1 MLLWYLEIT
10 RSDLQVAFATRYLA
24 EIITW
29 RHNMAQQNM
38 QEIKLKNY
46 SPLRY
51 PGGKSK
57 LAPFVSL
64 VIKKAKLQNPV
75 YIEPFAGGA
84 GTALE
89 LLFDGTVSEIVI
101 NDYDKAIYSM
111 WKAILTNTRKFIK
124 MIEDTPIND
133 VEWRKQKDIYNT
145 QNKKYSLE
153 LGFAAFYLNRTNRS
167 GILSAGPIGGHDQ
180 TGNYLIDARFNKN
193 DLITRIKKIAK
204 YRRKI
209 HLYNYDVRTFINV
222 YAQKYIANAFI
233 YFDPPY
239 YHKGKQLYKNFFE
252 HKDHE
257 QIRDLIVDLNCPW
270 IVTYDDVEE
279 IRTIYNAYQ
288 GYNFDLVY
296 GVANTGLNSEIMFL
310 SDEGLVPSE
319 REMEE
324 KNIKINFRS
333 CN

>member
-1 MLLWYLEIT
+1 
-10 RSDLQVAFATRYLA
+10 
-24 EIITW
+24 
-29 RHNMAQQNM
+29 MAQQNM

-64 VIKKAKLQNPV
+64 VIKKANLQNPV

-111 WKAILTNTRKFIK
+111 WRAILTNTRKFIK

-133 VEWRKQKDIYNT
+133 AEWRKQKDIYNT

-204 YRRKI
+204 YRHKI
-209 HLYNYDVRTFINV
+209 HIYNYDVRTFINV
-222 YAQKYIANAFI
+222 YAQKYIENAFI

-257 QIRDLIVDLNCPW
+257 QIRDLIVNLNCPW

-279 IRTIYNAYQ
+279 IRTIYNAYE
-288 GYNFDLVY
+288 GYNFDLIY
-296 GVANTGLNSEIMFL
+296 GLANTGLNSEIMFF
-310 SDEGLVPSE
+310 SDPSLVPKNDELIS
-319 REMEE
+319 
-324 KNIKINFRS
+324 KNIKINFRKQA
-333 CN
+333 

>member
-1 MLLWYLEIT
+1 M
-10 RSDLQVAFATRYLA
+10 AFAIRYLA

-29 RHNMAQQNM
+29 RHSMAQQNM

-64 VIKKAKLQNPV
+64 VIKKSNLPNPV

-111 WKAILTNTRKFIK
+111 WRAILTNTRKFIK

-133 VEWRKQKDIYNT
+133 AEWRKQKDIYNT

-204 YRRKI
+204 YRHKI
-209 HLYNYDVRTFINV
+209 HIYNYDVRTFINV
-222 YAQKYIANAFI
+222 YAQKYIENAFI

-257 QIRDLIVDLNCPW
+257 QIRDLIVNLNCPW

-279 IRTIYNAYQ
+279 IRTIYNAYE
-288 GYNFDLVY
+288 GYNFDLIY
-296 GVANTGLNSEIMFL
+296 GLANTGLNSEIMFF
-310 SDEGLVPSE
+310 SDPSLVPKNDELIS
-319 REMEE
+319 
-324 KNIKINFRS
+324 KNIKINFRKQA
-333 CN
+333 

>member
-1 MLLWYLEIT
+1 
-10 RSDLQVAFATRYLA
+10 
-24 EIITW
+24 
-29 RHNMAQQNM
+29 MAQQNM

-64 VIKKAKLQNPV
+64 VIKKSNLPNPV

-111 WKAILTNTRKFIK
+111 WRAILTNTRKFIK

-133 VEWRKQKDIYNT
+133 DEWRKQKDIYNT

-204 YRRKI
+204 YRHKI
-209 HLYNYDVRTFINV
+209 HIYNYDVRTFINV

-257 QIRDLIVDLNCPW
+257 QIKDLIVNLNCPW

-279 IRTIYNAYQ
+279 IRTIYDSYV
-288 GYNFDLVY
+288 GYNFDLIY
-296 GVANTGLNSEIMFL
+296 GLANTGLNSEIMFF
-310 SDEGLVPSE
+310 SDPSLVPKNDELIS
-319 REMEE
+319 
-324 KNIKINFRS
+324 KNIKINFRKQA
-333 CN
+333 

>member
-1 MLLWYLEIT
+1 
-10 RSDLQVAFATRYLA
+10 
-24 EIITW
+24 
-29 RHNMAQQNM
+29 MAQQNM

-64 VIKKAKLQNPV
+64 VIKKANLQNPV

-133 VEWRKQKDIYNT
+133 VEWRRQKDIYNT

-204 YRRKI
+204 YRHKI

-257 QIRDLIVDLNCPW
+257 QIRDLIVNLNCPW

-310 SDEGLVPSE
+310 SDNILVPNNDE
-319 REMEE
+319 L
-324 KNIKINFRS
+324 KKVNVKINFRM
-333 CN
+333 CK

>member
-1 MLLWYLEIT
+1 
-10 RSDLQVAFATRYLA
+10 
-24 EIITW
+24 
-29 RHNMAQQNM
+29 M

-64 VIKKAKLQNPV
+64 VIKKANLQNPV

-133 VEWRKQKDIYNT
+133 VEWRRQKEIYNT

-204 YRRKI
+204 YRHKI

-222 YAQKYIANAFI
+222 YAQKYIANAFV

-257 QIRDLIVDLNCPW
+257 QIRDLILNLNCPW

-310 SDEGLVPSE
+310 SDQALVPTTSE
-319 REMEE
+319 LNMSD
-324 KNIKINFRS
+324 IKINFRR
-333 CN
+333 CR

>member
-1 MLLWYLEIT
+1 M
-10 RSDLQVAFATRYLA
+10 AFAIRYLA

-29 RHNMAQQNM
+29 RHSMAQQNM

-64 VIKKAKLQNPV
+64 VIKKSNLPNPV

-111 WKAILTNTRKFIK
+111 WRAILTNTRKFIK

-133 VEWRKQKDIYNT
+133 DEWRKQKDIYNT

-204 YRRKI
+204 YRHKI
-209 HLYNYDVRTFINV
+209 HIYNYDVRTFINV

-257 QIRDLIVDLNCPW
+257 QIKDLIVNLNCPW

-279 IRTIYNAYQ
+279 IRTIYDSYV
-288 GYNFDLVY
+288 GYNFDLIY
-296 GVANTGLNSEIMFL
+296 GLANTGLNSEIMFF
-310 SDEGLVPSE
+310 SDPSLVPKNDELIS
-319 REMEE
+319 
-324 KNIKINFRS
+324 KNIKINFRKQA
-333 CN
+333 

>member
-1 MLLWYLEIT
+1 
-10 RSDLQVAFATRYLA
+10 
-24 EIITW
+24 
-29 RHNMAQQNM
+29 MAQKNM

-64 VIKKAKLQNPV
+64 VIKKSNLQNPI

-89 LLFDGTVSEIVI
+89 LLFNGTVNEIVI

-111 WKAILTNTRKFIK
+111 WRAILTNTRKFIDL
-124 MIEDTPIND
+124 IENTPLND
-133 VEWRKQKDIYNT
+133 DEWRRQKNIYMT

-180 TGNYLIDARFNKN
+180 KGNYLIDARFNKD
-193 DLITRIKKIAK
+193 DLITRIKQIAK
-204 YRRKI
+204 YRQRI
-209 HLYNYDVRTFINV
+209 HLYNHDVRTFLSV
-222 YAQKYIANAFI
+222 YANRYMDDAFI

-239 YHKGKQLYKNFFE
+239 YNKGKQLYKNFFE
-252 HKDHE
+252 HKDHV
-257 QIRDLIVDLNCPW
+257 QIKNLIVNLNCPW
-270 IVTYDDVEE
+270 IVTYDDVKE
-279 IRTIYNAYQ
+279 IREIYDMYQ
-288 GYNFDLVY
+288 GYNFDLIY
-296 GVANTGLNSEIMFL
+296 GLANSGLNSEIMFL
-310 SDEGLVPSE
+310 SDSSLIPSFDE
-319 REMEE
+319 LLDA
-324 KNIKINFRS
+324 NIKINFRK
-333 CN
+333 CT

>member
-1 MLLWYLEIT
+1 M
-10 RSDLQVAFATRYLA
+10 AFAIRYLA
-24 EIITW
+24 EIIIW
-29 RHNMAQQNM
+29 RHSMAQQNM

-64 VIKKAKLQNPV
+64 VIKKSNLPNPV

-111 WKAILTNTRKFIK
+111 WRAILTNTRKFIK

-133 VEWRKQKDIYNT
+133 AEWRKQKDIYNT

-204 YRRKI
+204 YRHKI
-209 HLYNYDVRTFINV
+209 HIYNYDVRTFINV

-257 QIRDLIVDLNCPW
+257 QIRDLIVNLNCPW

-279 IRTIYNAYQ
+279 IRTIYNAYV
-288 GYNFDLVY
+288 GYNFDLIY
-296 GVANTGLNSEIMFL
+296 GLANTGLNSEIMFF
-310 SDEGLVPSE
+310 SDPSLVPKKDELIS
-319 REMEE
+319 
-324 KNIKINFRS
+324 KNIKINFRKQA
-333 CN
+333 

>member
-1 MLLWYLEIT
+1 MINYYNKNIKFNRQALKEVYEI
-10 RSDLQVAFATRYLA
+10 
-24 EIITW
+24 
-29 RHNMAQQNM
+29 
-38 QEIKLKNY
+38 
-46 SPLRY
+46 
-51 PGGKSK
+51 
-57 LAPFVSL
+57 
-64 VIKKAKLQNPV
+64 
-75 YIEPFAGGA
+75 
-84 GTALE
+84 
-89 LLFDGTVSEIVI
+89 I

-133 VEWRKQKDIYNT
+133 VEWRRQKDIYNT
-145 QNKKYSLE
+145 QNKKYSIE

-204 YRRKI
+204 YRHKI

-257 QIRDLIVDLNCPW
+257 QIRDLIVNLNCPW

-310 SDEGLVPSE
+310 SNQALVPTTDELNKSD
-319 REMEE
+319 
-324 KNIKINFRS
+324 IKINFRR
-333 CN
+333 CR

>member
-1 MLLWYLEIT
+1 
-10 RSDLQVAFATRYLA
+10 
-24 EIITW
+24 
-29 RHNMAQQNM
+29 MAQQNM

-64 VIKKAKLQNPV
+64 VIKKSNLPNPV

-111 WKAILTNTRKFIK
+111 WRAILTNTRKFIK

-133 VEWRKQKDIYNT
+133 DEWRKQKDIYNT

-204 YRRKI
+204 YRHKI
-209 HLYNYDVRTFINV
+209 HIYNYDVRTFINV

-257 QIRDLIVDLNCPW
+257 QIRDLIVNLNCPW

-279 IRTIYNAYQ
+279 IRTIYDSYV
-288 GYNFDLVY
+288 GYNFDLIY
-296 GVANTGLNSEIMFL
+296 GLANTGLNSEIMFF
-310 SDEGLVPSE
+310 SDPSLVPKNDELIS
-319 REMEE
+319 
-324 KNIKINFRS
+324 KNIKINFRKQA
-333 CN
+333 

>member
-1 MLLWYLEIT
+1 
-10 RSDLQVAFATRYLA
+10 
-24 EIITW
+24 
-29 RHNMAQQNM
+29 MAQQNM

-64 VIKKAKLQNPV
+64 VIKKANLQNPV

-133 VEWRKQKDIYNT
+133 AEWRRQKEIYNT

-204 YRRKI
+204 YRHKI

-222 YAQKYIANAFI
+222 YAQKYIANAFV

-257 QIRDLIVDLNCPW
+257 QIRDLILNLNCPW

-310 SDEGLVPSE
+310 SDQALVPTTSE
-319 REMEE
+319 LNMSD
-324 KNIKINFRS
+324 IKINFRR
-333 CN
+333 CR

>member
-1 MLLWYLEIT
+1 
-10 RSDLQVAFATRYLA
+10 
-24 EIITW
+24 
-29 RHNMAQQNM
+29 MAVKKTKK
-38 QEIKLKNY
+38 IKLKNY

-64 VIKKAKLQNPV
+64 AIRKSNIQNPV

-89 LLFDGTVSEIVI
+89 LLFDGIVSEIVI

-111 WKAILTNTRKFIK
+111 WRAILTNTRRFIK
-124 MIEDTPIND
+124 LIEKTPLND
-133 VEWRKQKDIYNT
+133 EEWRRQKHIYST
-145 QNKKYSLE
+145 QNKRYSLE

-180 TGNYLIDARFNKN
+180 TGNYLIDARFNKD
-193 DLITRIKKIAK
+193 DLIKRIKKISQN
-204 YRRKI
+204 RHRI
-209 HLYNYDVRTFINV
+209 HLYNYDVRTFLNV
-222 YAQKYIANAFI
+222 YAQKYIDNAFI

-257 QIRDLIVDLNCPW
+257 QIRDLIVNLNCPW
-270 IVTYDDVEE
+270 IVTYDDVKE
-279 IRTIYNAYQ
+279 IREIYKAYE

-296 GVANTGLNSEIMFL
+296 GVANTGVNSEIMFF
-310 SDEGLVPSE
+310 SHRELVPSNKE
-319 REMEE
+319 LMDN
-324 KNIKINFRS
+324 KIKINFRVARKLYEEKE
-333 CN
+333 

>member
-1 MLLWYLEIT
+1 M
-10 RSDLQVAFATRYLA
+10 AFAIRYLA

-29 RHNMAQQNM
+29 RHSMAQQNM

-64 VIKKAKLQNPV
+64 VIKKSNLPNPV

-111 WKAILTNTRKFIK
+111 WRAILTNTRKFIK

-133 VEWRKQKDIYNT
+133 DEWRKQKDIYNT

-204 YRRKI
+204 YRHKI
-209 HLYNYDVRTFINV
+209 HIYNYDVRTFINV

-257 QIRDLIVDLNCPW
+257 QIRDLIVNLNCPW

-279 IRTIYNAYQ
+279 IRTIYDSYV
-288 GYNFDLVY
+288 GYNFDLIY
-296 GVANTGLNSEIMFL
+296 GLANTGLNSEIMFF
-310 SDEGLVPSE
+310 SDPSLVPKNDELIS
-319 REMEE
+319 
-324 KNIKINFRS
+324 KNIKINFRKQA
-333 CN
+333 

>member
-1 MLLWYLEIT
+1 
-10 RSDLQVAFATRYLA
+10 
-24 EIITW
+24 
-29 RHNMAQQNM
+29 MAQKNK

-64 VIKKAKLQNPV
+64 VIKKANIKKPI

-89 LLFDGTVSEIVI
+89 LLFNGIVDEIVI

-111 WKAILTNTRKFIK
+111 WRAILTNTRKFIEL
-124 MIEDTPIND
+124 IENTPLND
-133 VEWRKQKDIYNT
+133 IEWRKQKNIYTTKN
-145 QNKKYSLE
+145 QKYSLE

-167 GILSAGPIGGHDQ
+167 GILSAGPIGGHNQ
-180 TGNYLIDARFNKN
+180 TGNYLIDARFNKD
-193 DLITRIKKIAK
+193 DLIARIQKISK
-204 YRRKI
+204 HRDKI
-209 HLYNYDVRTFINV
+209 HIYNQDVRTFLNV
-222 YAQKYIANAFI
+222 YACRYMENAFV

-239 YHKGKQLYKNFFE
+239 YHKGKQLYKNYFE
-252 HKDHE
+252 HRDHL
-257 QIRDLIVDLNCPW
+257 QIRDIIVNLNCPW
-270 IVTYDDVEE
+270 IVTYDDVAE
-279 IRTIYNAYQ
+279 IRELYNMYE

-310 SDEGLVPSE
+310 SNQKLAPSTNE
-319 REMEE
+319 LEE
-324 KNIKINFRS
+324 ANIKINFRKYT
-333 CN
+333 

>member
-1 MLLWYLEIT
+1 MTQKNI
-10 RSDLQVAFATRYLA
+10 
-24 EIITW
+24 
-29 RHNMAQQNM
+29 

-64 VIKKAKLQNPV
+64 VIKKANLHNPI

-124 MIEDTPIND
+124 LIQDTPIND
-133 VEWRKQKDIYNT
+133 AEWRKQKNIYNT

-180 TGNYLIDARFNKN
+180 TGNYLIDARFNKD
-193 DLITRIKKIAK
+193 DLIKRIKKIAK
-204 YRRKI
+204 YRNKI
-209 HLYNYDVRTFINV
+209 HLYNYDVRTFLNV
-222 YAQKYIANAFI
+222 YAQRYIANGFI

-252 HKDHE
+252 HNDHE
-257 QIRDLIVDLNCPW
+257 QIRDLIMNLNCPW

-310 SDEGLVPSE
+310 SDHDLVPSE
-319 REMEE
+319 SELE
-324 KNIKINFRS
+324 KANIKINFRL
-333 CN
+333 CD

>member
-1 MLLWYLEIT
+1 MTQKNI
-10 RSDLQVAFATRYLA
+10 
-24 EIITW
+24 
-29 RHNMAQQNM
+29 

-64 VIKKAKLQNPV
+64 VIKKANLHNPI

-124 MIEDTPIND
+124 MIQDTPIND
-133 VEWRKQKDIYNT
+133 AEWRKQKNIYNT

-180 TGNYLIDARFNKN
+180 TGNYLIDARFNKD
-193 DLITRIKKIAK
+193 DLIKIKGLGKKKIEQYGNEIIELVNNFIKNNPQHKSKEIPTTIKSAIS
-204 YRRKI
+204 YTC
-209 HLYNYDVRTFINV
+209 YTFW
-222 YAQKYIANAFI
+222 
-233 YFDPPY
+233 Y
-239 YHKGKQLYKNFFE
+239 YHSL
-252 HKDHE
+252 
-257 QIRDLIVDLNCPW
+257 
-270 IVTYDDVEE
+270 
-279 IRTIYNAYQ
+279 
-288 GYNFDLVY
+288 
-296 GVANTGLNSEIMFL
+296 
-310 SDEGLVPSE
+310 
-319 REMEE
+319 
-324 KNIKINFRS
+324 
-333 CN
+333 

>member
-1 MLLWYLEIT
+1 
-10 RSDLQVAFATRYLA
+10 
-24 EIITW
+24 
-29 RHNMAQQNM
+29 MAQKNK
-38 QEIKLKNY
+38 QETKLKNY

-64 VIKKAKLQNPV
+64 AIKKANLQNPV

-89 LLFDGTVSEIVI
+89 LLFNGIVDEIVI

-111 WKAILTNTRKFIK
+111 WRAILTNTRKFIYF
-124 MIEDTPIND
+124 IENTPLND
-133 VEWRKQKDIYNT
+133 VEWRKQKNIYTT
-145 QNKKYSLE
+145 QNKKYSIE
-153 LGFAAFYLNRTNRS
+153 LGFATFYLNRTNRS
-167 GILSAGPIGGHDQ
+167 GILSAGPIGGHNQ

-193 DLITRIKKIAK
+193 DLIARIKYIAK
-204 YRRKI
+204 YRHKI
-209 HLYNYDVRTFINV
+209 HLYNHDVRTFLNV
-222 YAQKYIANAFI
+222 YAHRYMDNAFI

-252 HKDHE
+252 HKDHV
-257 QIRDLIVDLNCPW
+257 QIKNLIVNLNCPW

-279 IRTIYNAYQ
+279 IREIYNEYQ
-288 GYNFDLVY
+288 GYNFDLMY

-310 SDEGLVPSE
+310 SNHSLVPTSNE
-319 REMEE
+319 LETADIR
-324 KNIKINFRS
+324 INFRRS
-333 CN
+333 T